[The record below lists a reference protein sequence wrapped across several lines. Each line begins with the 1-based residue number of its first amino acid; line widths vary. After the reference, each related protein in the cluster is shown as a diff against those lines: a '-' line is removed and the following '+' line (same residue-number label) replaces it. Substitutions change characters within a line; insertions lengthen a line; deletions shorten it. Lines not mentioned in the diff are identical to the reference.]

1 MKRLFSI
8 VLCTLLTWLC
18 AEAAGSVNVT
28 LTLDEGQPKT
38 QKVLNAER
46 NLAALLSEINAAQ
59 AEKRA
64 LNTKVGSMTQ
74 FAIESITMLWE
85 IGQFYVDD
93 SEVVERCWVFKNS
106 MMVSGIPLIISIG
119 NGEFGDGD
127 YQEAVVEFDNQGNIS
142 DFRFALDDQTSESMS
157 RCGEVATKEQQ
168 MIILQ
173 YVERFRTAYCTK
185 DIKYLEQVFSEDAL
199 IITGH
204 VTYTAPSD
212 YSGLSTAKIEYSKQN
227 KQQYLTNLRRAF
239 ARNKWIDVKFSP
251 IGENGE
257 SGGCP
262 GITKSTKDETR
273 FGVRLRQEWRSSN
286 YSDTGY
292 IFLLWE
298 IPEDGSSPTVH
309 VRTWQ
314 PEWTDKAK
322 TQKID
327 DSELFTL
334 SDFGL

>member
-1 MKRLFSI
+1 MRRLLSM
-8 VLCTLLTWLC
+8 TLLSLL
-18 AEAAGSVNVT
+18 AISNLLAAGSVSVT
-28 LTLDEGQPKT
+28 LTLDEGQIKT
-38 QKVLNAER
+38 QKIINAEH
-46 NLAALLSEINAAQ
+46 NLAALLTEINAAQ
-59 AEKRA
+59 SGKRA
-64 LNTKVGSMTQ
+64 LDTRVGHMNQ

-93 SEVVERCWVFKNS
+93 PEVVERCWVFKNS
-106 MMVSGIPLIISIG
+106 MMVSGIPLIISMG
-119 NGEFGDGD
+119 EGEFGDGD
-127 YQEAVVEFDNQGNIS
+127 YQEAVVEFDNQGNIT
-142 DFRFALDDQTSESMS
+142 DFRFAVDAQTSESMN
-157 RCGEVATKEQQ
+157 RCGDVATKEQQ

-173 YVERFRTAYCTK
+173 YVERFRTAYNTK
-185 DIKYLEQVFSEDAL
+185 DIAYIEKVFSEDAL

-204 VTYTAPSD
+204 VTYTRPSD
-212 YSGLSTAKIEYSKQN
+212 YSGLSTTKIEYSKQN
-227 KQQYLTNLRRAF
+227 KQQYLANLRRAF
-239 ARNKWIDVKFSP
+239 ARNRWIDVKFSP

-262 GITKSTKDETR
+262 GITKSTKDSTR

-298 IPEDGSSPTVH
+298 IPEDGSDPIVH

-322 TQKID
+322 TQKLS